1 MKLIASSF
9 LYTYLFLCNALIAE
23 DQVIEKAFMEYLGN
37 QNFFSA
43 FFSQKTYSGDNERVV
58 KGSIKANREGMFK
71 LIYEEPVN
79 ETLLSDAINFYRYD
93 PELEQLE
100 IRPIENLI
108 DETPIGLFSA
118 KTSVLLETYNLRGCK
133 KLKNNLRCELVSKLK
148 DNYLQLIE
156 VNIFNNVIN
165 FIRYKDSFDQEV
177 LLGFTDV
184 SLKEIDLKE
193 FYINIPDGID
203 IIKH

>member
-1 MKLIASSF
+1 
-9 LYTYLFLCNALIAE
+9 
-23 DQVIEKAFMEYLGN
+23 
-37 QNFFSA
+37 
-43 FFSQKTYSGDNERVV
+43 
-58 KGSIKANREGMFK
+58 MFK

-118 KTSVLLETYNLRGCK
+118 KTSVLLKAYNLRGCK
-133 KLKNNLRCELVSKLK
+133 TTINNLRCELVTKLK

-177 LLGFTDV
+177 LLRFTDV
-184 SLKEIDLKE
+184 SLKEIDSKE

>member
-1 MKLIASSF
+1 MKLLASSF
-9 LYTYLFLCNALIAE
+9 LYTCLLLCNALLAE
-23 DQVIEKAFMEYLGN
+23 EQVIEKAFMEYLGS

-43 FFSQKTYSGDNERVV
+43 SFSQKTYSGDNERVI

-71 LIYEEPVN
+71 LIYEEPLN

-118 KTSVLLETYNLRGCK
+118 KTSALLKTYNLRGCK
-133 KLKNNLRCELVSKLK
+133 TTINNLRCELVTKLK

-177 LLGFTDV
+177 LLRFTDV